1 VPLVRIDLLEGNQN
15 STVLKS
21 AISFTRP
28 WWMFSMFRNMTDFR

>member
-1 VPLVRIDLLEGNQN
+1 MPLVRIDLLEGKSEQYL
-15 STVLKS
+15 LKS